1 MNLIA
6 IDIGNTNITVG
17 LYLDN
22 TEKFIE
28 TIAGTDE
35 QGYTKLLTS
44 GWQQVPFVSGA
55 KVEKRDGRI
64 IVSSVNDQW
73 TKMTADI
80 CRSQLDEKIKVIGK
94 DIPLPMETGL
104 ANPHNIGTDRIVA
117 AAAAFAVVEDAVVV
131 ADFGTAFTIDLVDE
145 DGIFT
150 GGIISPGFELSAKAL
165 QTGTAKL
172 PKVEIAKPINPVGS
186 NTEDAIKSGL
196 YYGAIGLLETVCR
209 KFAEQIG
216 KWPQVVLTGGAAG
229 AIKDDCD
236 FVDSWVPNLA
246 VRGVVLTYQKY
257 LDDQS
262 QLAEIQP
269 KPKPDKKN

>member
-6 IDIGNTNITVG
+6 IDIGNTNISVG

-28 TIAGTDE
+28 TISGTDE
-35 QGYTKLLTS
+35 KAYAKLLTS
-44 GWQQVPFVSGA
+44 TWQQIPFVSGA
-55 KVEKRDGRI
+55 KVEKRDGTI

-80 CRSQLDEKIKVIGK
+80 CGRDLDEKIKVIGK

-104 ANPHNIGTDRIVA
+104 ANPHNIGTDRIVS
-117 AAAAFAVVEDAVVV
+117 AAAAFAVIEDAVVI

-145 DGIFT
+145 EGVFT
-150 GGIISPGFELSAKAL
+150 GGIIAPGFGLSAKAL
-165 QTGTAKL
+165 QIGTAKL
-172 PKVEIAKPINPVGS
+172 PKVEIAKPVNPVGS
-186 NTEDAIKSGL
+186 NTADAIKSGL

-209 KFAEQIG
+209 KFSEQIG
-216 KWPQVVLTGGAAG
+216 KWPQVVLTGGAA
-229 AIKDDCD
+229 AVIKDDCD

-262 QLAEIQP
+262 QIAEM
-269 KPKPDKKN
+269 

>member
-6 IDIGNTNITVG
+6 IDIGNTNISVG
-17 LYLDN
+17 LYLDDA
-22 TEKFIE
+22 EKFIE
-28 TIAGTDE
+28 TVSGTDE
-35 QGYTKLLTS
+35 RAYAKLLTS
-44 GWQQVPFVSGA
+44 AWQQIPFVSGA
-55 KVEKRDGRI
+55 KVEKRDGTI
-64 IVSSVNDQW
+64 IVSSVNGQW

-80 CRSQLDEKIKVIGK
+80 CGRDLDEKIKVIGK

-104 ANPHNIGTDRIVA
+104 ANPHNIGTDRIVS

-145 DGIFT
+145 DGVFT
-150 GGIISPGFELSAKAL
+150 GGIIAPGFELSAKAL
-165 QTGTAKL
+165 QRGTAKL
-172 PKVEIAKPINPVGS
+172 PKARIAKPVNPVGS
-186 NTEDAIKSGL
+186 NTADAIKSGL

-209 KFAEQIG
+209 KFSEQIG
-216 KWPQVVLTGGAAG
+216 KWPQVVLTGGAA
-229 AIKDDCD
+229 AVIKDDCG

-262 QLAEIQP
+262 
-269 KPKPDKKN
+269 